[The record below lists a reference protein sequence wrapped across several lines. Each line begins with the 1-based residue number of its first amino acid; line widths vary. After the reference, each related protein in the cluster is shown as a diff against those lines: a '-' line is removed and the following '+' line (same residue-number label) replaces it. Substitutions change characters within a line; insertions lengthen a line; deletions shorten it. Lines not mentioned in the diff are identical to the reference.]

1 MSNLSEKEI
10 TEILNELK
18 NVRPE
23 KLTGEAKRLFEAIM
37 KIADE
42 RDELLKERQADK
54 EKIKELKKFCKSKS
68 TFQTFGDTEL
78 QKILETYI
86 NRLKHRILDILEE

>member
-1 MSNLSEKEI
+1 MEDIEILEKELRNI
-10 TEILNELK
+10 RNLIDYYT
-18 NVRPE
+18 
-23 KLTGEAKRLFEAIM
+23 FESLDYDKKYRMERFKTAIEN
-37 KIADE
+37 I
-42 RDELLKERQADK
+42 LKERQADK